1 MIIVYFSGT
10 GNSKYLAEQF
20 AKRMNINAYSI
31 EQNLDFETIFSHE
44 DTIAFCYPIYGSCV
58 PRIMREFVSKYKF
71 YLNEKSWTA
80 YAWING
86 ETGTLFFSYRRKL
99 YWLRT
104 VCKKMSH
111 YIDEDGKEKNV
122 YSWRLDKNDP
132 MPKGKKREPS
142 LREKEK
148 QIEADLFDRIVTNG
162 GNYTVLELVEKYVSL
177 KTGVRHNTVAGY
189 KTVINMLKK
198 ESFGNLRID
207 KVRLSDAKAW
217 LIKLQQIDGRGYSS
231 IHSIRGVLRPAFQM
245 AVDDDLLRKNPFE
258 FELAS
263 VIVNDSVTREAI
275 TRKQQRDLL
284 KFIQEDK
291 HFSRYYD
298 AIYILF
304 HTGLRISEFCGLTVS
319 EIEFGE
325 MRIKVDHQLQRTAQ
339 MQYVI
344 EEPKTD
350 KGIRYVP
357 MTEAVAACFR
367 RIIANRKTPKVEPM
381 VEGYAGFL
389 FLDKNDMP
397 MVALHW
403 EKYMEHIIQK
413 YNRIYRIQ
421 MPKVTPHVCRH
432 TFCSNMAKSGM
443 NPKTLQYIMGHADI
457 SVTLNTYTHVN
468 FDDAKEEVYRIANS

>member
-1 MIIVYFSGT
+1 MI
-10 GNSKYLAEQF
+10 
-20 AKRMNINAYSI
+20 
-31 EQNLDFETIFSHE
+31 
-44 DTIAFCYPIYGSCV
+44 
-58 PRIMREFVSKYKF
+58 
-71 YLNEKSWTA
+71 
-80 YAWING
+80 
-86 ETGTLFFSYRRKL
+86 KL
-99 YWLRT
+99 YGEPDLWYDDIASLALLFERRDFMSEKRRDNRNRILREGEYQRT
-104 VCKKMSH
+104 DGRYRFR

-132 MPKGKKREPS
+132 TPKGRKRELS

-148 QIEADLFDRIVTNG
+148 QIEADLFDHIVTNG

-189 KTVINMLKK
+189 KTVINVLKK
-198 ESFGNLRID
+198 EAFGKQRID

-217 LIKLQQIDGRGYSS
+217 LIKLQQVDGRGYSS

-245 AVDDDLLRKNPFE
+245 AVDDDLIRKNSFG

-275 TRKQQRDLL
+275 TRKQERDLL
-284 KFIQEDK
+284 KFIKEDR

-304 HTGLRISEFCGLTVS
+304 HMGLGISEFCGLTIPD
-319 EIEFGE
+319 IEFSD
-325 MRIKVDHQLQRTAQ
+325 MRIKIDHQLQRTSQ
-339 MQYVI
+339 MQYVVQ
-344 EEPKTD
+344 EPKTESGD
-350 KGIRYVP
+350 RYVP
-357 MTEAVAACFR
+357 MTEEVAECFR
-367 RIIANRKTPKVEPM
+367 RIIANREAPKVEPM
-381 VEGYAGFL
+381 VDGYIRFL

-403 EKYMEHIIQK
+403 EKYMEHIVEK
-413 YNRIYRIQ
+413 YNKIYRIQ

-443 NPKTLQYIMGHADI
+443 NPKTLQYIMGHSDI
-457 SVTLNTYTHVN
+457 SVTLNTYTHVQY
-468 FDDAKEEVYRIANS
+468 DDAKAELLRVAEA